1 MARVAGGEAVTSVP
15 ILNALIFTTLGLLA
29 FWAALAIAARGTGFD
44 FRKQILEE
52 RNVAASIVAGAVALG
67 IAWIVAATMH

>member
-1 MARVAGGEAVTSVP
+1 MTGVP

-44 FRKQILEE
+44 FRKQIFEE
-52 RNVAASIVAGAVALG
+52 RNVAAAVVAAAVALG
-67 IAWIVAATMH
+67 IAWIVAAAMH